1 MFLDFQLLTAF
12 FQVDELGN
20 ISPQRRSKYMELNF
34 ASLWE
39 NIADLI
45 PNETAI
51 ICGDQKK
58 TWSEYDVVSSKLAT
72 GLSQAGLKTYS
83 KAGLYLHNSN
93 EYLEAQYSIFKI
105 GGIPINVNYRYK
117 SEELLYLLDNSDCEA
132 LFYQACYGDQINKIK
147 NSLPGIKIWIE
158 VEDNSESQVDG
169 CVLFSSLIQTCN
181 EMSRWKRPEDI
192 IYMFYTGGTTGMPKG
207 VMYNQAEFIQG
218 MFKTLRGMGYELPAD
233 LSKINEYISDL
244 HAKKELPVSL
254 VGCPL
259 MHGTGMWLGCFVP
272 HNLGGAVAT
281 IPGLG
286 FDPDKIWQECSRV
299 NVTNIVIVGDAFAR
313 PMLNALEIAK
323 ENNQPYDL
331 SSLKQ
336 ITSSGVMWSAEVK
349 AGLLKHHD
357 MRLMDTMGSTEGGM
371 GASVSTRDSMAE
383 TATFKLNPGMIVL
396 NDNGELVEPG
406 SDDTGLLGISGDMA
420 MIPIGY
426 YKDAKKSAETFREYK
441 GTRYSFPGD
450 YAKIES
456 DGSIILLGRG
466 SNCINSAGE
475 KIYPEEVEEALKK
488 DPLIFDCLV
497 VGMPD
502 ERFGQ
507 KIVAIVSTVGNKI
520 IDESEILANV
530 RERLAGYKL
539 PKIILF
545 SEIVERAPNGKAN
558 YKWAKLFAAQKLN

>member
-1 MFLDFQLLTAF
+1 
-12 FQVDELGN
+12 
-20 ISPQRRSKYMELNF
+20 MELNF

-158 VEDNSESQVDG
+158 VEDGSESLVDD
-169 CVLFSSLIQTCN
+169 CVLYSSLIQTCN

-192 IYMFYTGGTTGMPKG
+192 IYMLYTGGTTGMPKG

-396 NDNGELVEPG
+396 KDNGELVEPG

-497 VGMPD
+497 VGVPD

-520 IDESEILANV
+520 IDESEILTNV

>member
-1 MFLDFQLLTAF
+1 
-12 FQVDELGN
+12 
-20 ISPQRRSKYMELNF
+20 MELNF

-192 IYMFYTGGTTGMPKG
+192 IYMLYTGGTTGMPKG

-396 NDNGELVEPG
+396 KDNGELVEPG
-406 SDDTGLLGISGDMA
+406 SDETGLLGISGDMA

-497 VGMPD
+497 VGVPD

>member
-1 MFLDFQLLTAF
+1 
-12 FQVDELGN
+12 
-20 ISPQRRSKYMELNF
+20 MELNF

-158 VEDNSESQVDG
+158 VEDGSESLVDG
-169 CVLFSSLIQTCN
+169 CVLYSSLIQTCN

-192 IYMFYTGGTTGMPKG
+192 IYMLYTGGTTGMPKG

-244 HAKKELPVSL
+244 HARKELPVSL

-396 NDNGELVEPG
+396 KDNGDLVEPG

-497 VGMPD
+497 VGVPD

-520 IDESEILANV
+520 IDESEILTNV